1 MRFPLKA
8 LALCALVATQ
18 GCAALEFLG
27 GRCTQEQL
35 TVTWPAT
42 ITRGITVTSVL
53 LVSTLT
59 PANVGQNQFDALR
72 AALTQ
77 GALTKYN
84 VTWGVDAFN
93 VNGGFIAF
101 THATPLSVG
110 ETQQINTAFNGGG
123 WGANAVSAA
132 PVAAV
137 SVRADNFT
145 ATSATG
151 TLTALNG
158 SPLRLRIDVTTSNAA
173 GETIRLTGEAGF
185 HYDKVTKTCVS

>member
-1 MRFPLKA
+1 MRFPLRA
-8 LALCALVATQ
+8 LALSALITTQ
-18 GCAALEFLG
+18 GCATVEFLG

-35 TVTWPAT
+35 SVTWQAT
-42 ITRGITVTSVL
+42 ITRGSTVTNVL

-77 GALTKYN
+77 GDQTRYN

-101 THATPLSVG
+101 THGTPLSIG
-110 ETQQINTAFNGGG
+110 ETQQVTTAFNGGG
-123 WGANAVSAA
+123 WGANAVATA
-132 PVAAV
+132 PAPAV

-151 TLTALNG
+151 TITALNV
-158 SPLRLRIDVTTSNAA
+158 SPVRLRIDVTTSNAA

-185 HYDKVTKTCVS
+185 HYDKVTKPCVT

>member
-1 MRFPLKA
+1 MRFPLR
-8 LALCALVATQ
+8 ALVLSALIATQ
-18 GCAALEFLG
+18 GCYAVEALG

-35 TVTWPAT
+35 TVTWPTT
-42 ITRGITVTSVL
+42 ITRGNTVTSVL

-59 PANVGQNQFDALR
+59 PSNVDKNQFDALR

-77 GALTKYN
+77 GDPTNYN

-101 THATPLSVG
+101 THATPLSAGQSV
-110 ETQQINTAFNGGG
+110 QINAAFNGGG
-123 WGANAVSAA
+123 WGANQVSVA
-132 PVAAV
+132 PVPAI

-145 ATSATG
+145 ATGASG
-151 TLTALNG
+151 TITALDA
-158 SPLRLRIDVTTSNAA
+158 SPLRLRIDVTTTNAA

-185 HYDKVTKTCVS
+185 HYDKVTKPCT

>member
-1 MRFPLKA
+1 MRFPLRA
-8 LALCALVATQ
+8 LALFALVATQ

-42 ITRGITVTSVL
+42 ITRGSAVTNVL

-59 PANVGQNQFDALR
+59 RANVGQNQFNALR

-77 GALTKYN
+77 GDPTKYS

-101 THATPLSVG
+101 THATPLSDG
-110 ETQQINTAFNGGG
+110 KTQQINTAFNGGG
-123 WGANAVSAA
+123 WAATALSAA

-145 ATSATG
+145 ATSAAG
-151 TLTALNG
+151 TITALDG

>member
-1 MRFPLKA
+1 MRFSPKI
-8 LALCALVATQ
+8 LALCALLGSQ

-42 ITRGITVTSVL
+42 ITRGSTVTNVL

-59 PANVGQNQFDALR
+59 PGNVDQNQFDALR

-77 GALTKYN
+77 GDQTKYN

-101 THATPLSVG
+101 TFGTPLVTG
-110 ETQQINTAFNGGG
+110 ETLEIKAAFTGGG
-123 WGANAVSAA
+123 WGANAVAAA
-132 PVAAV
+132 PVPAV

-145 ATSATG
+145 STAAFG
-151 TLTALNG
+151 TITALAS
-158 SPLRLRIDVTTSNAA
+158 SPLRLRIDVTTTNAA
-173 GETIRLTGEAGF
+173 GESIRITGEAGF

>member
-1 MRFPLKA
+1 MRFPLR
-8 LALCALVATQ
+8 ALVLSALIATQ
-18 GCAALEFLG
+18 GCVALEALG

-42 ITRGITVTSVL
+42 ITRGSTVTSVL

-59 PANVGQNQFDALR
+59 PANVDQNQFDALR

-77 GALTKYN
+77 GDPTNYN

-101 THATPLSVG
+101 THGTPLNTGESV
-110 ETQQINTAFNGGG
+110 QINAAFNGGG
-123 WGANAVSAA
+123 WGANQVSVA
-132 PVAAV
+132 PVPAI

-145 ATSATG
+145 ATGASG
-151 TLTALNG
+151 TITALDG
-158 SPLRLRIDVTTSNAA
+158 SPLRLRIDVTTTNSA